1 MKRILALVLAVTL
14 LLSLFVAPVAA
25 EGGEISFEPAPSV
38 NLTAVSYAVKSHT
51 YISDTGAITSAKP
64 NELLAVKLTL
74 TNNAEKTLNWAGGQ
88 FFIKYDETAFEPYS
102 FIYKD
107 EDAGEEIT
115 VGPIAKA
122 LPKENN
128 GFNYNSKWIGS
139 ENVDVPGLIQFTKA
153 SAEGQKAINKNESIT
168 IAYILFKVKAGAEN
182 GV

>member
-38 NLTAVSYAVKSHT
+38 NLTAVSYAVKSNT

-88 FFIKYDETAFEPYS
+88 FSSSMMKPHLSPT
-102 FIYKD
+102 
-107 EDAGEEIT
+107 
-115 VGPIAKA
+115 A
-122 LPKENN
+122 LPMKI
-128 GFNYNSKWIGS
+128 K
-139 ENVDVPGLIQFTKA
+139 
-153 SAEGQKAINKNESIT
+153 
-168 IAYILFKVKAGAEN
+168 ILVKKL
-182 GV
+182 V